1 MSCNIRCQVGLVSL
15 PKLITVKE
23 LSLLSKPVLHFWSP
37 HLDPAHPQ
45 DCTQPE
51 RYVIQV
57 LASGRF
63 LAIAADGQ
71 SLTEVT
77 APEAAHLFHAH
88 EAALRAAK
96 ELNAE
101 GRGPVDV
108 VKLELD
114 LR

>member
-1 MSCNIRCQVGLVSL
+1 
-15 PKLITVKE
+15 
-23 LSLLSKPVLHFWSP
+23 VLHFWSP

-51 RYVIQV
+51 RYAIQV
-57 LASGRF
+57 QASGGF
-63 LAIAADGQ
+63 LAIATDGQ
-71 SLTEVT
+71 SLMEV
-77 APEAAHLFHAH
+77 PEPQLAHLFHAH

-108 VKLELD
+108 VKIELD
-114 LR
+114 VT

>member
-1 MSCNIRCQVGLVSL
+1 MSCNILCVAGLVSL
-15 PKLITVKE
+15 PKLITVTP
-23 LSLLSKPVLHFWSP
+23 LSLLIKPVLHFWSP

-51 RYVIQV
+51 RYAIQV

-71 SLTEVT
+71 SLMEV
-77 APEAAHLFHAH
+77 ADAESAHLFHAH

-108 VKLELD
+108 VKVELD
-114 LR
+114 VS